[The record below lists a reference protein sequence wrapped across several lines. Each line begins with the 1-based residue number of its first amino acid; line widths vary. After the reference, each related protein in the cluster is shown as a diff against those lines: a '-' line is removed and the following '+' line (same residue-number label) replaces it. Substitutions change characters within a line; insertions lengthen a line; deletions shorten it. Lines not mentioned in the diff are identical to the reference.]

1 VPVNGCSA
9 FLVVSWEPAKERIRT
24 ARHTSAIAA
33 SVRRPTRLMLFMECA
48 ATGIL
53 CGLRPSLPSEKVRPH
68 DEQEKT
74 AVQGF
79 KNGKLTAT
87 ISSGSQ
93 HWVQ

>member
-1 VPVNGCSA
+1 
-9 FLVVSWEPAKERIRT
+9 
-24 ARHTSAIAA
+24 
-33 SVRRPTRLMLFMECA
+33 MLFMECA
-48 ATGIL
+48 ATGGL

-87 ISSGSQ
+87 ISSGSR